1 MGAIL
6 GENMTGPLRIG
17 VRFRYWT
24 TQRTTSAKRAEETSP
39 VTAPKTML
47 KIIFLGSSLYPDEDG
62 AADDGLEGEGGS
74 EETCLLNLPW
84 HCTVLW
90 CKLNKKRRKSGWN
103 ANNSLAREERVCLF
117 LNMKAQHKTNK
128 ATTRN
133 QSQKL
138 QNEAWIT
145 HMLKTPITSNTWK
158 QDQEETFI
166 LDAKMGFKKKVASI
180 SIRHKHL
187 PQPFK
192 PKIFTRKPSQK
203 SKQTCYHR
211 IVLLF
216 SNESHLFPL
225 PVTTH
230 KFSTFTRIRTRI
242 WTSKRRKKTKTKTK
256 THYSEVPA
264 GTNKPNQKQ
273 TRPRN
278 KLQSFSLE
286 TKQKVTKLNRNWRG
300 MDMW

>member
-1 MGAIL
+1 
-6 GENMTGPLRIG
+6 
-17 VRFRYWT
+17 
-24 TQRTTSAKRAEETSP
+24 
-39 VTAPKTML
+39 
-47 KIIFLGSSLYPDEDG
+47 
-62 AADDGLEGEGGS
+62 
-74 EETCLLNLPW
+74 
-84 HCTVLW
+84 
-90 CKLNKKRRKSGWN
+90 
-103 ANNSLAREERVCLF
+103 
-117 LNMKAQHKTNK
+117 
-128 ATTRN
+128 
-133 QSQKL
+133 
-138 QNEAWIT
+138 
-145 HMLKTPITSNTWK
+145 MLKTPITYLNTWK
-158 QDQEETFI
+158 QDQEQLFI
-166 LDAKMGFKKKVASI
+166 LGAKMGLKKSCK
-180 SIRHKHL
+180 HKHL
-187 PQPFK
+187 PQPFQ
-192 PKIFTRKPSQK
+192 PKILTKKPSQK

-286 TKQKVTKLNRNWRG
+286 TKQKVKKLNKNWRG
-300 MDMW
+300 MNM